1 MTDAALAFLNWTE
14 PEARERL
21 ARLLAT
27 GWSASQVA
35 EMFGLSV
42 AEIERLAGHS
52 DPRTVREVS
61 A

>member
-14 PEARERL
+14 NEARERL

-35 EMFGLSV
+35 EMFGLRV

-52 DPRTVREVS
+52 AGQTMREVG
-61 A
+61 